1 MNLDVKKAK
10 MEFEKSGLTPTQFS
24 KLFGIHRSY
33 VYNTFSVAAVPGRKF
48 FAAWAKFCAEFE
60 LNFFDFFVFDNPDDQ
75 E

>member
-33 VYNTFSVAAVPGRKF
+33 VYNTFSGAARSG
-48 FAAWAKFCAEFE
+48 AKIFCS
-60 LNFFDFFVFDNPDDQ
+60 LGQ
-75 E
+75 ILRRI